1 MILEDRPKILQN
13 INILYPTKG
22 SFWTPLMHVA
32 NIIHNISENG
42 IDFVHCIYILPYI
55 DTR

>member
-13 INILYPTKG
+13 INILFPTKG

-42 IDFVHCIYILPYI
+42 IDFVRCIYILPYI